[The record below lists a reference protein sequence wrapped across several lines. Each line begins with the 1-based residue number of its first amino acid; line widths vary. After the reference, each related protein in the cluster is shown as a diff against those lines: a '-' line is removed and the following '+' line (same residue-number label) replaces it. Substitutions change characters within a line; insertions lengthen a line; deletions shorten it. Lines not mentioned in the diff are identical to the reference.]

1 MNKAHKVVGIIF
13 IFGILLI
20 FILVVINLIIGLSTR
35 YGIKVPNFEPL
46 LSIQKRYYFGNRNVW
61 QYMSD
66 CVEVDQ
72 YMIYIP
78 KNGNCKFENIE
89 FETVLS
95 FDSEGR
101 SNDFPYDPNLPSI
114 AVLGDSHAMG
124 WGVNNNE
131 TFSAQLQNLTGRR
144 VYNLAVSSYATERE
158 LNYLK
163 KMNVLSKVDTIIIQY
178 CDNDLKANLIYPIN
192 RSIGLERYLKA
203 TESYLANKKKSL
215 VINFISGLAAVV
227 PQNIK
232 NFIKQFLG
240 LELSE
245 IQNHNVAEHRHNI
258 EHILMEFSDILNNK
272 RIIVFFISGSNKIK
286 SPGSDWNGSFNKN
299 NLNVNFVDLGIK
311 DDYFYSLDDHLTSH
325 GHFAIAKEIFKLIKT
340 L

>member
-1 MNKAHKVVGIIF
+1 MKKAPKVAGIIF

-35 YGIKVPNFEPL
+35 YGIKVSNFEPL
-46 LSIQKRYYFGNRNVW
+46 LSIQKRYYFGGDRNVW
-61 QYMSD
+61 QYLRD

-95 FDSEGR
+95 FDSSGR
-101 SNDFPYDPNLPSI
+101 SNNFPFDPNLKSI

-158 LNYLK
+158 LNYLE
-163 KMNVLSKVDTIIIQY
+163 KMNVLSEVDTIIIQY

-192 RSIGLERYLKA
+192 RNIGLDRYLEA
-203 TESYLANKKKSL
+203 SDSYLANKKNSL
-215 VINFISGLAAVV
+215 IINFIPGLTAII

-232 NFIKQFLG
+232 NFIKPYLG
-240 LELSE
+240 LKISE
-245 IQNHNVAEHRHNI
+245 IENLNISEHRRNLERVLI
-258 EHILMEFSDILNNK
+258 EFSDILKNK
-272 RIIVFFISGSNKIK
+272 RVIVFFISGGNRVK
-286 SPGSDWNGSFNKN
+286 SPGLKWNGTFNKN
-299 NLNVNFVDLGIK
+299 NLNVNFIDLGIK
-311 DDYFYSLDDHLTSH
+311 DNYFYSLDDHLTSY
-325 GHFAIAKEIFKLIKT
+325 GHLAIAKELLKFIN
-340 L
+340 

>member
-46 LSIQKRYYFGNRNVW
+46 LSIQKRYYFGGDRNVW
-61 QYMSD
+61 QYLRD

-95 FDSEGR
+95 FDSSGR
-101 SNDFPYDPNLPSI
+101 SNNFPFDPNLKSI

-158 LNYLK
+158 LNYLE
-163 KMNVLSKVDTIIIQY
+163 KMNVLSEVDTIIIQY

-192 RSIGLERYLKA
+192 RNIGLDRYLEA
-203 TESYLANKKKSL
+203 SDSYLANKKNSL
-215 VINFISGLAAVV
+215 IINFIPGLTAII

-232 NFIKQFLG
+232 NFIKPYLG
-240 LELSE
+240 LKISE
-245 IQNHNVAEHRHNI
+245 IENLNISEHRRNLERVLI
-258 EHILMEFSDILNNK
+258 EFSDILKNK
-272 RIIVFFISGSNKIK
+272 RVIVFFISGGNRVK
-286 SPGSDWNGSFNKN
+286 SPGLKWNGTFNKN
-299 NLNVNFVDLGIK
+299 NLNVNFIDLGIK
-311 DDYFYSLDDHLTSH
+311 DNYFYSLDDHLTPY
-325 GHFAIAKEIFKLIKT
+325 GHLAIAKELLKFIN
-340 L
+340 

>member
-1 MNKAHKVVGIIF
+1 MNKAPKVAGIIF

-35 YGIKVPNFEPL
+35 YGIKVSNFEPL
-46 LSIQKRYYFGNRNVW
+46 LSIQKRYYFGGDRNVW
-61 QYMSD
+61 QYLRD

-72 YMIYIP
+72 YMIYVP

-95 FDSEGR
+95 FDSTGR
-101 SNDFPYDPNLPSI
+101 SNNFPFDPNLKSI

-158 LNYLK
+158 LNYLE
-163 KMNVLSKVDTIIIQY
+163 KMNVLSEVDTIIIQY

-192 RSIGLERYLKA
+192 RSIGLDRYLKA
-203 TESYLANKKKSL
+203 SDSYLANKKNSL
-215 VINFISGLAAVV
+215 VINFIPGLTAII

-232 NFIKQFLG
+232 NFIKPFLG
-240 LELSE
+240 LKISE
-245 IQNHNVAEHRHNI
+245 IENLNISEHRRNL
-258 EHILMEFSDILNNK
+258 ERVLMEFSDILKNK
-272 RIIVFFISGSNKIK
+272 RVIVFFISGGNRIK
-286 SPGSDWNGSFNKN
+286 SPGLNWNGTFNKN
-299 NLNVNFVDLGIK
+299 NLNVNFIDLGIK
-311 DDYFYSLDDHLTSH
+311 DNYFYSLDDHLTSY
-325 GHFAIAKEIFKLIKT
+325 GHLAIANELLEFIN
-340 L
+340 